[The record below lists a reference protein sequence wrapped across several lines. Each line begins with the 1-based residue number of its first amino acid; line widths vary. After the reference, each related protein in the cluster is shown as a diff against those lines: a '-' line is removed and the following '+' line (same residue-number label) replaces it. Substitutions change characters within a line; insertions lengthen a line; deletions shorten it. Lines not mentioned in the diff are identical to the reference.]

1 MTTEESGHM
10 KTLSFDFLSEQNNVP
25 IKFKVDLFIKN
36 RAIKF
41 RILFDDCL
49 INHRSLEHEQQK
61 RLYNKINEI
70 ISNE

>member
-1 MTTEESGHM
+1 MNIEENGCM
-10 KTLSFDFLSEQNNVP
+10 KTHSFDFLVEQNNVP
-25 IKFKVDLFIKN
+25 IKFKVDLFMKN
-36 RAIKF
+36 RTVKF
-41 RILFDDCL
+41 RLLFDDCL